1 MSILI
6 ELDKQIANLH
16 EQLVKLVDEHEQL
29 ERGSDAC
36 ATNSAELGAVIKVLV
51 KRLKARTTI
60 TGKFQKWWFTFG
72 LCHELYPNGC
82 YTVLEGTYEEARQQ
96 MVEHYGSVWAFQYEN
111 AEAAGVETWQLKE
124 VIRGSVVQS

>member
-1 MSILI
+1 MSTLI

-36 ATNSAELGAVIKVLV
+36 ATNTAELGAVIKVLV

-72 LCHELYPNGC
+72 LCHESYPDGC
-82 YTVLEGTYEEARQQ
+82 YTVFEGTYMLSITVRHGPFNMRMLKQLGLR
-96 MVEHYGSVWAFQYEN
+96 HGS
-111 AEAAGVETWQLKE
+111 
-124 VIRGSVVQS
+124 